1 MQNSKEEVEHLKR
14 MLDEKNELVNNLQRE
29 VNEL

>member
-14 MLDEKNELVNNLQRE
+14 MLDGKNELINNLQRE